1 VLCARALCVNSYSR
15 ILWPVCAAGILMVV
29 PSPYL
34 LYDNLAIKMY
44 ARERRERPRIHHHRA
59 ARHKDAH
66 GAGAARPTRA
76 GVRRTISLARA
87 RPIPQRTQSDGRI
100 RSVRM

>member
-1 VLCARALCVNSYSR
+1 
-15 ILWPVCAAGILMVV
+15 VCAAGILMVV

-59 ARHKDAH
+59 ARHKDATG
-66 GAGAARPTRA
+66 GAFCSSGPCNYSPRDHHQQILSA
-76 GVRRTISLARA
+76 
-87 RPIPQRTQSDGRI
+87 SDM
-100 RSVRM
+100 S